1 MPLFSYHCPDCDNNV
16 ELLVGASESPA
27 CPGCGGTR
35 MERQMSRIAPEGKSR
50 AIIQSARAQ
59 AGREGHLS
67 NFSAAER
74 KR

>member
-1 MPLFSYHCPDCDNNV
+1 MPLYSYHCQDCDKDV
-16 ELLVGASESPA
+16 ELLVGASENPP
-27 CPGCGGTR
+27 CPSCGSAR

-50 AIIQSARAQ
+50 AIIQSARTQ
-59 AGREGHLS
+59 AAREGHLS